1 MYFQLKIVQI
11 WFWPS
16 SYTDYCSNSLIYL
29 TCVLLLVCLVTIEST
44 GAIPPDVLFT
54 EAVKILEDK
63 CERVITE
70 LS

>member
-1 MYFQLKIVQI
+1 MNFQLKIVRI

-16 SYTDYCSNSLIYL
+16 SYTDYCSNSLKYL
-29 TCVLLLVCLVTIEST
+29 TCVLLLVWPVTIEST

-63 CERVITE
+63 CDRVITE